1 MSDEEKTLVK
11 VDQALVDHQ
20 LKSEKATSGLFHFL
34 GIHRDN
40 YSHLSFTPEEARSI
54 RSHLSHLVTGATA
67 AIPLVCGGE
76 KLCPFKESCPFIR
89 ADRARVKAGVGGK
102 KLTPVGLQCLVEVEL
117 LSKWTFFYIDEY
129 EIDETSFTEVQM
141 VRELAEIELMLWRLN
156 NNLAKPENAEL
167 VQEVNVGIDKEGNA
181 LTRQEVNAF
190 ITAKETLNNRK
201 SKIVKLMVGD
211 RQEKYKRE
219 AALKLKNDGDPSTT
233 AATLRNQMDLL
244 VRQTQKLNLD
254 LKQIEGKVIDVEVE
268 DKPLTPEDLIDDDII
283 DDDEE

>member
-1 MSDEEKTLVK
+1 M
-11 VDQALVDHQ
+11 
-20 LKSEKATSGLFHFL
+20 
-34 GIHRDN
+34 
-40 YSHLSFTPEEARSI
+40 
-54 RSHLSHLVTGATA
+54 
-67 AIPLVCGGE
+67 
-76 KLCPFKESCPFIR
+76 CPFKESCPFIR